1 MSPERPTPLLVA
13 MRGLPGI
20 GKSVLARAISLEFGW
35 PVLDKDDIKDV
46 VYGRAEAP
54 DRLAYDLQFRLARRQ
69 LQQGLSVVCDSP
81 MLHPG
86 VYALAAQAADAAGA
100 RLVVLECVLGDAAE
114 HRRRIE
120 VRGSS
125 ERVREWA
132 INDWD
137 AFVEF
142 RDRTRPHANYEINV
156 PRHVVDLSQPAA
168 QATRDAVRW
177 LRGRMEEPSPWMA
190 REQWDALVRGDDC
203 PLCGDIAS
211 TATENAYGFFVGDL
225 RMSRL
230 MLAREFHVPGRC
242 VLMCR
247 RHVREPHELS
257 TIEQHTFFDDM
268 LRVGKILEQVHAAV
282 KMNYQIL
289 GNAVPHLHV
298 HIQPRYFGDPFP
310 GQPVGG
316 PPRQPVILSDV
327 EYRQQV
333 EAIRAALELDSN
345 RPG

>member
-1 MSPERPTPLLVA
+1 
-13 MRGLPGI
+13 MRGMPGI

-46 VYGRAEAP
+46 VHGRADAP
-54 DRLAYDLQFRLARRQ
+54 DRLSYDLQFWLARLQ
-69 LQQGLSVVCDSP
+69 LQQGLSVVCDGP

-86 VYALAAQAADAAGA
+86 VYALAAQSADEAGA

-120 VRGSS
+120 ARVSS
-125 ERVREWA
+125 IRVRDWA
-132 INDWD
+132 INDWA
-137 AFVEF
+137 AFVEY
-142 RDRTRPHANYEINV
+142 RGRTLPHANFEIDV
-156 PRHVVDLSQPAA
+156 PRHVVDLSQPEE
-168 QATRDAVRW
+168 QSTGDTIRW
-177 LRGRMEEPSPWMA
+177 LRDLVEPRSAWMA
-190 REQWDALVRGDDC
+190 REQWDALVRGKDC

-211 TATENAYGFFVGDL
+211 SDTENAYGFFVGDL

-230 MLAREFHVPGRC
+230 MLAREYHVPGRC

-247 RHVREPHELS
+247 HHVREPHELS
-257 TIEQHTFFDDM
+257 AVEQHAFFGDM
-268 LRVGKILEQVHAAV
+268 LRVGKILEQVYDAS

-289 GNAVPHLHV
+289 GNAVPHLHA

-316 PPRQPVILSDV
+316 PLRQPAFLSAV

-333 EAIRAALELDSN
+333 DAIRAALEMDSD
-345 RPG
+345 RRG